1 MQAVAQI
8 EKAKVRLGISYIRA
22 VQLAGLTYSS
32 FMRWKR
38 RIAAGDPPL
47 RTPGPK
53 KVEPLDLAELTGKIE
68 KLAHGRKRSRDTSC
82 LHESYK
88 DVISRREL
96 NAMII
101 SVRRDHNRNLA
112 ATLSRVIWRRP
123 DVCWALDGTEYNA
136 GFAPDNQH
144 VQTLQDLCS
153 RYKFPAMASGQMPC
167 GEEVAGHLDRHFSNF
182 GPPLFLKR
190 DNAGNLNHPTVNQ
203 VLEEAMVIPINSP
216 VYTAAYNGSVEHAQ
230 GEVKIYLGRWDFKA
244 TSAGEFALLTET
256 ACHDLNHHPRRCMD
270 DRNSCQVYFGKKRI
284 RYSKRRRRAVYD
296 WIRDLAID
304 ISQRAGLNE
313 ISLLAWRVAAKKWLE
328 KNKLITILKP
338 GKVLPIFP
346 SDFCHN

>member
-8 EKAKVRLGISYIRA
+8 EKAKAQYAIPYIRM
-22 VQLAGLTYSS
+22 VRPAGLKYAS

-47 RTPGPK
+47 QTPGPK
-53 KVEPLDLAELTGKIE
+53 KIEPLDLADLTGKIE
-68 KLAHGRKRSRDTSC
+68 KLSHGRKRTRDTGR

-101 SVRRDHNRNLA
+101 SVRRDHNRNRA
-112 ATLSRVIWRRP
+112 AAMNRVIWHRP
-123 DVCWALDGTEYNA
+123 DVGWALDGTVYKA
-136 GFAPDNQH
+136 GFAADNQH

-153 RYKFPAMASGQMPC
+153 CYKFPALTSGQVPC
-167 GEEVAGHLDRHFSNF
+167 GEEIAGHLDRHFGRF

-216 VYTAAYNGSVEHAQ
+216 VYKAAYNGAVEHAQ
-230 GEVKIYLGRWDFKA
+230 GEVKAYLRIWDFKA
-244 TSAGEFALLTET
+244 TSAGEFALLTEA
-256 ACHDLNHHPRRCMD
+256 ACHDLNHHPRRCMGN
-270 DRNSCQVYFGKKRI
+270 RSSCRVYFGKRRV
-284 RYSKRRRRAVYD
+284 RYSRRQRRAVYD
-296 WIRDLAID
+296 WIRDLAVD

-313 ISLLAWRVAAKKWLE
+313 ISLLAWRVAAKIWLE
-328 KNKLITILKP
+328 KNRLITILKP
-338 GKVLPIFP
+338 GKVLPN
-346 SDFCHN
+346 SSLNFCHN